1 MSKVAQITEITGQP
15 ARVVFSDFF
24 SDFSRNAVTGELNKK
39 TNVEAVKQSV
49 KNLLLTDKYERLFQP
64 EVGSGL
70 KGLLFENATPF
81 VQLQIESY
89 ITAVIEN
96 YEPRARIIATNVSFY
111 NDRNAANI
119 TIKFMVINTEDP
131 VEFNISLERTR

>member
-39 TNVEAVKQSV
+39 TNVESVKQSV

-119 TIKFMVINTEDP
+119 TIKF
-131 VEFNISLERTR
+131 